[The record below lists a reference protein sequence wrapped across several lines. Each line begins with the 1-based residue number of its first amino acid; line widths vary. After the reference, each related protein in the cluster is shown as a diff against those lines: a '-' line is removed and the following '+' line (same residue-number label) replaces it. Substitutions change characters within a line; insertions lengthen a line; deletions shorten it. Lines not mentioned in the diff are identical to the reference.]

1 MSSNSSFIDDPL
13 HIESPL
19 SLISEEDDD
28 HHHSSSIN
36 GSTPYSTGEINS
48 IMSELLHLPSDSH
61 IDQMNTNFNK
71 LYHLK
76 NSTQNALLDFQPTIV
91 LQNLDELSGLS
102 SK

>member
-1 MSSNSSFIDDPL
+1 
-13 HIESPL
+13 
-19 SLISEEDDD
+19 
-28 HHHSSSIN
+28 
-36 GSTPYSTGEINS
+36 
-48 IMSELLHLPSDSH
+48 MSELLHLPSDSH
-61 IDQMNTNFNK
+61 IDQVNTNLNE